1 MTNMS
6 LEKRVYICFVIL
18 ILVLASG
25 CHSVRYDWMP
35 NRNGDDPDVNRVAL
49 AERAELGGI
58 DVDVFKIYFI
68 REKQKMA

>member
-25 CHSVRYDWMP
+25 CTTVKWEWMP
-35 NRNGDDPDVNRVAL
+35 NRDGTDPDVNKIGLKDRQ
-49 AERAELGGI
+49 ELGGI
-58 DVDVFKIYFI
+58 EVDVLKVSF
-68 REKQKMA
+68 

>member
-1 MTNMS
+1 MS

-35 NRNGDDPDVNRVAL
+35 NRDGLDPDINRVAL
-49 AERAELGGI
+49 PDREELGGI
-58 DVDVFKIYFI
+58 EIDVLKVSF
-68 REKQKMA
+68 